1 MTDYESGVCN
11 INQNESRKRYAGGL
25 LSLFAVSFISVSYIL
40 NGSLML
46 LLLVALTSIFGVQG
60 ILQGRENFCVA
71 HAKQGTHRTG
81 NETEQ
86 VSDEG
91 DKEADSS
98 KADSM
103 ILKSV
108 LTGLALTA
116 SVYVIDIFLI

>member
-11 INQNESRKRYAGGL
+11 INQSESRKRYAGGL
-25 LSLFAVSFISVSYIL
+25 LSLFAASFISVSYIL

-46 LLLVALTSIFGVQG
+46 LFLVALTSIFGVQG
-60 ILQGRENFCVA
+60 VLQGRENFCVA

-81 NETEQ
+81 DETEK

-98 KADSM
+98 KANSI

-116 SVYVIDIFLI
+116 LVYIIDIFLI